1 MGVDTVNGKNCEYVM
16 NNGTMTLGSCY
27 INYYHG
33 SATAVCTGKFTV
45 NGGTVNANWL
55 RICQSGDASMK
66 STGIFEMN
74 GGEVT
79 TTGAFVLGY
88 QRMRNANIGSYL
100 YMNGGKLKVGTSL
113 YLVYLTMTSSGTSYK
128 ATDGY
133 VHINGGTVDVADT
146 LSLCNDVNST
156 GRLFLNGGSI
166 SANAISHNNGKAYIT
181 FNGGTLGLKEDGTLP
196 AITGAYVSTNGATI
210 AVSAGK
216 TYEIGQAL
224 TTDALL
230 NGAPDGG
237 LTKTG
242 PGTLV
247 LSGANTFTGPTTI
260 AGGVLRATADEA
272 LSGRVVLTANGVL
285 DCAGGTRTVGEI
297 NMRGLVQNGTLRVAG
312 ALVADLARDLFL
324 NVEGNLEVVAGAK
337 LDLGLS
343 AEDLLPVGAQ
353 IPLASV
359 TGTLAAPGR
368 VKVLN
373 GGNVGAAKLKVVDG
387 MLYAVAAD
395 SGTALIVR

>member
-1 MGVDTVNGKNCEYVM
+1 M
-16 NNGTMTLGSCY
+16 
-27 INYYHG
+27 
-33 SATAVCTGKFTV
+33 

-100 YMNGGKLKVGTSL
+100 YMNGGTLKVGTSL

-133 VHINGGTVDVADT
+133 VHINGGTVDIADT

-237 LTKTG
+237 LTKVG

-312 ALVADLARDLFL
+312 ALVADLTRDLFM
-324 NVEGNLEVVAGAK
+324 NVEGDLVVDAGAK

-343 AEDLLPVGAQ
+343 AEDLLPVGTQ

-395 SGTALIVR
+395 SGTMVFVR